1 MSTSYPNTNLYIDGR
16 WQPAASGDTIDVIN
30 PSNEEVIGT
39 VARAGTSDLDEAL
52 SAADKAFKIWKNT
65 SAFDRYKILRKAAD
79 LLRQRADVI
88 AQIMTIEQ
96 GKPLAE
102 SKGETLV
109 GADRIDWMAEEG
121 RRTYGRVIPARADGI
136 YQFTVK
142 EPVGPVAAFTP
153 GTFH

>member
-88 AQIMTIEQ
+88 AQILITERFAPEQ
-96 GKPLAE
+96 QITRKL
-102 SKGETLV
+102 
-109 GADRIDWMAEEG
+109 
-121 RRTYGRVIPARADGI
+121 
-136 YQFTVK
+136 
-142 EPVGPVAAFTP
+142 
-153 GTFH
+153 

>member
-30 PSNEEVIGT
+30 PANEEVIGT
-39 VARAGTSDLDEAL
+39 VARAGASDLDEAL
-52 SAADKAFKIWKNT
+52 SSADKAFKIWKNT
-65 SAFDRYKILRKAAD
+65 SAFDRYKILRKSAD
-79 LLRQRADVI
+79 LLRKRADVI

-121 RRTYGRVIPARADGI
+121 LSLIHI
-136 YQFTVK
+136 
-142 EPVGPVAAFTP
+142 
-153 GTFH
+153 